1 MYSHQPTQLTHTNSN
16 SPIPTYTHQ
25 LTHTLTHTNSLRTQV
40 TPTQDHEVNIKLPK
54 MLCKIDA
61 VGANEAAESN
71 IIHTHTSFR
80 ITPSNPSRLVR
91 YHSFTIRFFVP
102 LSNANVS

>member
-1 MYSHQPTQLTHTNSN
+1 
-16 SPIPTYTHQ
+16 
-25 LTHTLTHTNSLRTQV
+25 
-40 TPTQDHEVNIKLPK
+40 